1 MARTHPRSE
10 ATVQRHLAPLCD
22 QCWSCGRALW
32 ITDTNHRTV
41 TTLAG
46 LIACTLQIRSCPNRA
61 CDRYRRPYRPEAEG
75 TLALP
80 HAEFGLDVIAF
91 VGSRR
96 YAEHRSVPEIHRELC
111 ARGLSISERAV
122 TDLLHRYEELV
133 TVRLADRE
141 RLQERLVSQPYVVLA
156 LDGLQPDVGH
166 EVLWVVRDVLS
177 GEFLLARALLSA
189 TQADLAAL
197 LREVK
202 DALPAPIRGVIS
214 DGQLSIRNAVK
225 AALPGVPHQLCQ
237 FHYLREAAQPIY
249 EADRHAKKELKKQVR
264 GVRPIERA
272 LEDRDDPETQ
282 ATRAYCLAVRSALT
296 DDGRPPLGAA
306 GLKLHERLTAIH
318 ASIGSVQEKRGCR
331 PSWRASGRCWSGG
344 LWRRPRYGRRSAP
357 LTLGYIRR
365 PTDWTGKPPR
375 ASKRVGASTG
385 SYWRRCRGSG
395 RASGPSSRRSAIS

>member
-1 MARTHPRSE
+1 L
-10 ATVQRHLAPLCD
+10 V
-22 QCWSCGRALW
+22 
-32 ITDTNHRTV
+32 
-41 TTLAG
+41 
-46 LIACTLQIRSCPNRA
+46 ACTVQIRSCPNRA
-61 CDRYRRPYRPEAEG
+61 CERYRRPYRPEAEG
-75 TLALP
+75 TLVLP

-91 VGSRR
+91 VGTRR
-96 YAEHRSVPEIHRELC
+96 YADHRSVPEIHRELW

-122 TDLLHRYEELV
+122 TDLMHRYEELV

-141 RLQERLVSQPYVVLA
+141 RLREQLAQQPAVVLA

-177 GEFLLARALLSA
+177 GAFLLARALLSA

-197 LREVK
+197 LQEVREAV
-202 DALPAPIRGVIS
+202 PVPIRGVIS
-214 DGQLSIRNAVK
+214 DGQLSIRGAVK

-272 LEDRDDPETQ
+272 LAGRDDPEAQ

-306 GLKLHERLTAIH
+306 GLKLHDRLTAIH
-318 ASIGSVQEKRGCR
+318 ASIVSGEEKRGCL
-331 PSWRASGRCWSGG
+331 PS
-344 LWRRPRYGRRSAP
+344 
-357 LTLGYIRR
+357 
-365 PTDWTGKPPR
+365 
-375 ASKRVGASTG
+375 
-385 SYWRRCRGSG
+385 
-395 RASGPSSRRSAIS
+395 